1 MAERYKTEKG
11 WRCEKKTSNHRR
23 AHWLDYQNPAT
34 LLLTLV
40 TTDRLPLFGYLQGEE
55 IVRTALGQRIAEEI
69 EHIPTYKNA
78 SAIEIYSYVV
88 MPDHV
93 HILLHIHERLPKH
106 IGQYIGWFKRQCT
119 LIYQQLI
126 TGPVLGANSP
136 SSISSPTGP
145 VLGANS
151 PSSIPSPSSPV
162 LGANSPSSMLS
173 PTGPVLGAN
182 SPSSKLSPTGPVLGA
197 NSPSSIPS
205 PSGSVLGANSPSSIS
220 SLTGPVLGANSP
232 SAKVLPF
239 APEYH
244 DRILTR
250 KGQLANMKRYIQD
263 NPRRLALKRANKELF
278 KIHQNISLNH
288 LPCTTLGN
296 MFLADYPIKQVI
308 QCSRRLTQEQID
320 TQKAQCLANAAEG
333 VVYITGAISEGEKQ
347 IAQALRENGYPLIVI
362 LHEGFP
368 KPEDPHYRYFK
379 PQGVYFEAC
388 AAGKLLLIEPDKE
401 LLEREDIVAL
411 TEAKVGHI
419 PHESQRYRFVAMN
432 MIADEIARRIN
443 PEHETD

>member
-1 MAERYKTEKG
+1 MAERYKTEEG

-136 SSISSPTGP
+136 SSI
-145 VLGANS
+145 
-151 PSSIPSPSSPV
+151 PSPSGS
-162 LGANSPSSMLS
+162 
-173 PTGPVLGAN
+173 
-182 SPSSKLSPTGPVLGA
+182 VLGA

-205 PSGSVLGANSPSSIS
+205 PSGSVLGANSPS
-220 SLTGPVLGANSP
+220 G
-232 SAKVLPF
+232 KVLPF

-320 TQKAQCLANAAEG
+320 MQKAQCLANAAEG
-333 VVYITGAISEGEKQ
+333 VVHITSAISEGEKQ

>member
-1 MAERYKTEKG
+1 MAERYKTEEG

-40 TTDRLPLFGYLQGEE
+40 TTDRLPLFGHLQGEK
-55 IVRTALGQRIAEEI
+55 IVHTALGQRIAEEI

-78 SAIEIYSYVV
+78 SVIEIYSYVV

-119 LIYQQLI
+119 LIYQQL
-126 TGPVLGANSP
+126 T
-136 SSISSPTGP
+136 
-145 VLGANS
+145 
-151 PSSIPSPSSPV
+151 
-162 LGANSPSSMLS
+162 
-173 PTGPVLGAN
+173 
-182 SPSSKLSPTGPVLGA
+182 TGPVLGA

-205 PSGSVLGANSPSSIS
+205 PSGSVLGAYSPSSIS
-220 SLTGPVLGANSP
+220 SPTSPVFGANSPSSMLSPSGSVLGANSP
-232 SAKVLPF
+232 SGKILPF

-278 KIHQNISLNH
+278 KIHQNIFLNH

-320 TQKAQCLANAAEG
+320 TQKAQFLANAAEG
-333 VVYITGAISEGEKQ
+333 VVHITGAISEGEKQ

>member
-1 MAERYKTEKG
+1 MAERYKTEEG

-34 LLLTLV
+34 LLFTLV
-40 TTDRLPLFGYLQGEE
+40 TTDRLPLFGHLQGEE

-119 LIYQQLI
+119 LIYQQL
-126 TGPVLGANSP
+126 T
-136 SSISSPTGP
+136 T
-145 VLGANS
+145 
-151 PSSIPSPSSPV
+151 SPV
-162 LGANSPSSMLS
+162 LGANSPSD
-173 PTGPVLGAN
+173 
-182 SPSSKLSPTGPVLGA
+182 KFF
-197 NSPSSIPS
+197 
-205 PSGSVLGANSPSSIS
+205 
-220 SLTGPVLGANSP
+220 
-232 SAKVLPF
+232 PF

-250 KGQLANMKRYIQD
+250 KGQLVNMKRYIQD
-263 NPRRLALKRANKELF
+263 NPHRLALKRANKELF
-278 KIHQNISLNH
+278 TIHQNIRISQ

-308 QCSRRLTQEQID
+308 KCSRSLTQEQID
-320 TQKAQCLANAAEG
+320 EQKAQCLADAAEG
-333 VVYITGAISEGEKQ
+333 VVHITGAISEGEKQ
-347 IAQALRENGYPLIVI
+347 IAQSLRENGYPLIVI

-388 AAGKLLLIEPDKE
+388 AAGKLLLIELDKE

-411 TEAKVGHI
+411 TEAKVGFI